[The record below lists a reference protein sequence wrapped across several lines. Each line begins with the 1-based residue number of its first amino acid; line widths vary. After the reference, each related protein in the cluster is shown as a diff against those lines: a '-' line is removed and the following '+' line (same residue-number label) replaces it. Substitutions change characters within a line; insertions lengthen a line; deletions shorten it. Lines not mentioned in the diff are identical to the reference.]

1 MIMNNAE
8 EKDAEGK
15 DVVYVQPNI
24 EAELPREKRQVC
36 RDIVSEIKNF
46 GVNQRQILFLIQLLA
61 MELENGEAMRAIV
74 KAVGA
79 VRKDIPAGSK
89 LIVTTEQAPVKKTT
103 KTGLVV
109 KP

>member
-1 MIMNNAE
+1 MNKTE
-8 EKDAEGK
+8 EKDAEEN
-15 DVVYVQPNI
+15 DAPYVQPNI

-46 GVNQRQILFLIQLLA
+46 GVNQRQILFIVQLLA

-89 LIVTTEQAPVKKTT
+89 LIVTTEQTSVKKTR
-103 KTGLVV
+103 LVA

>member
-1 MIMNNAE
+1 MIMSE
-8 EKDAEGK
+8 TKEKDAEGN
-15 DVVYVQPNI
+15 DVPYVHPNI
-24 EAELPREKRQVC
+24 EVELSREKRQVC

-46 GVNQRQILFLIQLLA
+46 GVNQRQILFIVQLLA

-89 LIVTTEQAPVKKTT
+89 LIVAPEQTSVKKMA